1 MNTLEKKKIP
11 EKKSDSFFGKL
22 ANSLKDFKN
31 IILAPKTPEG
41 KKDPLLA
48 KERKENKE
56 TGQLKKESVD
66 LQKDILKHH
75 ETSLATAELNKLKK
89 TITVQKPFS
98 TYVAQYPDSQQFLQK
113 SSRIAAPHIAQS
125 ADLLRNDVTRP
136 FLKSLIS

>member
-1 MNTLEKKKIP
+1 MNNLEKKPIP
-11 EKKSDSFFGKL
+11 EKKSDSFLDKI
-22 ANSLKDFKN
+22 ANSLKDFKDK
-31 IILAPKTPEG
+31 IVAPKAPEAN
-41 KKDPLLA
+41 KDRLLS

-56 TGQLKKESVD
+56 TGQLKKEAVN
-66 LQKDILKHH
+66 LQKDILKQH

-98 TYVAQYPDSQQFLQK
+98 TYVAQYPDTQQFLQK

-125 ADLLRNDVTRP
+125 ADALRNDVARP